1 MKEITKGNGE
11 SNYLLEGQEKIV
23 QPALHILWDQIL
35 YLLDSIQGKYSFE
48 SYLQIMND
56 FVDDEILQAQASGL
70 NYTGGHIIFSTEPA
84 LADCTVEVELY
95 FTPSETTTYTVKR
108 AARQLPKS
116 KFIRKDVAMLEKELR
131 LEFEVE
137 KPEE

>member
-1 MKEITKGNGE
+1 MKEIIQGKSA
-11 SNYLLEGQEKIV
+11 SNYPLEGQEKSV
-23 QPALHILWDQIL
+23 QPASHILWDQIL

-48 SYLQIMND
+48 SYLQIMSD
-56 FVDDEILQAQASGL
+56 FVDHEILQTQASGL

-84 LADCTVEVELY
+84 QTDCTVEVELY
-95 FTPSETTTYTVKR
+95 FAPPETTTYTVKR
-108 AARQLPKS
+108 AVRQLPKA
-116 KFIRKDVAMLEKELR
+116 KFVRKDVAMLEKELR